1 MTLDFQDGNTYTLTP
16 QDIWRMSD
24 VTLSDAEGQTV
35 CAPVPEKVKALSD
48 ALADEYALDGVY
60 AKFHNAEKTRPYIY
74 YRVGDTGWILDRD
87 ALASD
92 ICRGAGDR
100 NRRDRYTELRYLMVL
115 EAGVLVL

>member
-1 MTLDFQDGNTYTLTP
+1 
-16 QDIWRMSD
+16 MSD

-48 ALADEYALDGVY
+48 ALADEYALDGIY

-87 ALASD
+87 A
-92 ICRGAGDR
+92 CFRHRRGAGDR
-100 NRRDRYTELRYLMVL
+100 NRRDRYAELRYLMVL